1 MSTPTDPRKEHAS
14 TYFVQDRSSQDEMDR
29 LQLQDKMLT
38 AGMGGLLPEQPD
50 PTLFQRV
57 LDVGCGTG
65 NWLIEVAKA
74 YPATKILIG
83 VDISSK
89 MIKYAREQAELQ
101 QVDQRVEFHVMDALR
116 MLEFPNNFFDLV
128 NQRLGMSY
136 LRTFDWP
143 KLLQEYQRVAK
154 SDAII
159 RITEASTSIE
169 SDSPALTKLCAL
181 FYEAGDR
188 SGRHFGPESNGVV
201 AVLGSL
207 MERYG
212 LLDVQTREY
221 KLVYRAGT
229 VDGQSFYEDMA
240 YIYRVA
246 VPFLQK
252 WAHVPANYNEI
263 YQQAL
268 KEMQQP
274 DFVATWIHLTAWGKR
289 SSKRQHTYSNDPIR

>member
-1 MSTPTDPRKEHAS
+1 MSTPTDPGREHAS

-50 PTLFQRV
+50 PTIFQRV

-65 NWLIEVAKA
+65 SWLMEVAEA

-89 MIKYAREQAELQ
+89 MMKYAREQAELQ

-143 KLLQEYQRVAK
+143 KLLQEYQRVTK
-154 SDAII
+154 SGGVI

-169 SDSPALTKLCAL
+169 SNSPALTKLCAL

-201 AVLGSL
+201 GVLGGL
-207 MERYG
+207 MERHG
-212 LLDVQTREY
+212 ILDVQTREY

-229 VDGQSFYEDMA
+229 VDGQYFYEDMA
-240 YIYRVA
+240 HIYRVA

-252 WAHVPANYNEI
+252 WAHVPMDYNEI

-274 DFVATWIHLTAWGKR
+274 DFVATWMHLTAWGKR
-289 SSKRQHTYSNDPIR
+289 SLKKQRTHANDPIR